1 MPNLTGSFG
10 LNFNVTQNAFTY
22 NTGSV
27 TQVYSMQTTVMI
39 PSLLTTQVIYSLDGV
54 VGTTP
59 YDLNLNSLGNYT
71 GTGQAVYMIGASS
84 GLLSSKVYG
93 FMVYNASTGA
103 NIVVKTSSTS
113 PLFPASERMTIKPS
127 MGMGYVYGNG
137 ETTGATTSHISIEG
151 SAQSTQHSVYII
163 GV

>member
-1 MPNLTGSFG
+1 MPNLTGEYG
-10 LNFNVTQNAFTY
+10 LNFNIVQNAFTY

-27 TQVYSMQTTVMI
+27 TTVYSIQTTVST
-39 PSLLTTQVIYSLDGV
+39 PSLLTSQVVYSLDGV

-59 YDLNLNSLGNYT
+59 YALTVNNLQNYT
-71 GTGQAVYMIGASS
+71 GTGQQVYMIGASS
-84 GLLSSKVYG
+84 GVISTKLYSV
-93 FMVYNASTGA
+93 MVYNSSTGA

-113 PLFPASERMTIKPS
+113 PIFPASERMTIKPGQ
-127 MGMGYVYGNG
+127 GMGYVYGNG
-137 ETTGATTSHISIEG
+137 ETVGATTCQISIEG